1 MSRGI
6 VAVLVTG
13 TAGVNSPH
21 DCSASG
27 RLVADRIRPVRATPP
42 RCAAPM
48 DSRAGQYARK
58 VARPPSCSSSSTTMP
73 RPPLFGLSVQ
83 TIYRQTMLHH
93 PIDRHVDNGSS
104 RLSRALWAIAS
115 SLTPRGHA
123 GKLVFDSKRC
133 AGCHSGTDF
142 TDDRVHDVGTIGASS
157 GQGSG
162 TTLAGINTPT
172 LEGLWL
178 SAPYLHN
185 GSLATLAEVLAD
197 VTHMR
202 SELTAPSKADL
213 EAYLLQI
220 DANSESPRL
229 AQAQAQGNAQSA
241 TYRVNVRRQMD
252 HDRHARRRSDR
263 CALLPLER
271 RRPQFRRD
279 LLERGRHG
287 QPRDRGGSG
296 TGEHGPLHD

>member
-1 MSRGI
+1 
-6 VAVLVTG
+6 
-13 TAGVNSPH
+13 
-21 DCSASG
+21 
-27 RLVADRIRPVRATPP
+27 
-42 RCAAPM
+42 
-48 DSRAGQYARK
+48 
-58 VARPPSCSSSSTTMP
+58 MP
-73 RPPLFGLSVQ
+73 RPPLFGLPVQ

-93 PIDRHVDNGSS
+93 PIDPMLITAALDCPS
-104 RLSRALWAIAS
+104 LWAIAS

-133 AGCHSGTDF
+133 ADCHSGTDF
-142 TDDRVHDVGTIGASS
+142 TDERVHDVGTIGASS

-197 VTHMR
+197 VTLMR

-220 DANSESPRL
+220 DANSESPRR
-229 AQAQAQGNAQSA
+229 AQAQGNAQSA
-241 TYRVNVRRQMD
+241 HLPGDVRRQMD

-279 LLERGRHG
+279 LL
-287 QPRDRGGSG
+287 DRGGRRNWG
-296 TGEHGPLHD
+296 TRFR